1 MAGPLLASP
10 AVRVP
15 VLAPDGVFYLRPAR
29 PDEPAVADDALARR
43 LARHFAHNINHGHLL
58 LGAAEPGAVLPPAYA
73 WLRDV
78 ARAFVTRLCALP
90 DLDAD
95 RASLDVPLAPDT
107 AALLLARVPPMPG
120 AEHASA
126 DWIALR
132 WAALNAAARA
142 ALTAHE
148 GPALAW
154 LRAHN
159 PLWNTVGR
167 VCFHLAERKGDEA
180 HPFAFLATYT
190 AGVSAAAAVQ
200 HLPLG
205 RALQE
210 YADARDRSRLIAL
223 LAPIERAAEHSPL
236 LRALVGSHE
245 IFHPL
250 AWTPSQA
257 HAFLTQ
263 VQACEDAGVLVRVP
277 NWWNAQRRPRPRVQ
291 VSIGA
296 RGPSQVGA
304 DALLDFDVSVTLDD
318 GTVLTAREIAALAD
332 ASGLVLL
339 RGRWVEVDPERLKA
353 VLDQW
358 KTLQRGAR
366 HGISFHEG
374 LRLLAGAMPAGRD
387 APDADASTDNDQAWQ
402 RVEAGPWLREML
414 ADLRDPSRL
423 GDTDPGA
430 ALKATLRPYQ
440 QEGLRWL
447 WFITRLGLGGCL
459 ADDMGLGKT
468 VQVIALMVLER
479 RSRPRKETAP
489 PHLLVVP
496 ASLLGN
502 WKAEFERFAPSLRVI
517 IAHPSAMPR
526 KELDDGAPL
535 DGVDAVVTTYGTL
548 HRVGWLRSTPWNLL
562 VLDEAQA
569 IKNADTRQTRT
580 VKSLTARARLALTG
594 TPVENRAGDLWSLF
608 DFLQPGLLGTARAF
622 SLVAKR
628 AAEAGDGA
636 AAWGPVRALVRPW
649 LLRRL
654 KTDRSVVKDL
664 PDKTELTAYCALT
677 PAQAKL
683 YAAVVA
689 ELRRRLEDP
698 DLDPQVER
706 RGVVLAALMRFK
718 QACNHPSQLTGDGEW
733 NPGDSGKFTRLR
745 EIAEVIAERGEKV
758 LVFSQF
764 QEMTGPLSEY
774 LETIFG
780 RPGLVLHGATPV
792 AKRAKLVKS
801 FQEDPAVP
809 FFVLSLKAGGTGLN
823 LTAAQH
829 VVHFDRWWNPAV
841 EDQATDR
848 AYRIGQQR
856 NVLVH
861 RFVCRGTLEER
872 IDAMLTGK
880 RAVADALLGGGGA
893 DGAAMLTSM
902 SDEELLSA
910 VSLDLGRATAE

>member
-1 MAGPLLASP
+1 MSP
-10 AVRVP
+10 PPALVP
-15 VLAPDGVFYLRPAR
+15 VLAPDGAFYLRPATAA
-29 PDEPAVADDALARR
+29 EPALLDDSLARR
-43 LARHFAHNINHGHLL
+43 LARHFAHGVDHGHLL
-58 LGAAEPGAVLPPAYA
+58 LGAAEPGTLLPPSYA
-73 WLRDV
+73 WLRDL
-78 ARAFVTRLCALP
+78 ARAFVSRLCALP

-95 RASLDVPLAPDT
+95 PASLEVPLAPDT
-107 AALLLARVPPMPG
+107 VALLLARVPPMPG

-132 WAALNAAARA
+132 WAALTRAARA
-142 ALTAHE
+142 ALDAHD
-148 GPALAW
+148 GPALTW
-154 LRAHN
+154 LRARS

-180 HPFAFLATYT
+180 RPFAFLATYT
-190 AGVSAAAAVQ
+190 AGVSAAAAAQ

-210 YADARDRSRLIAL
+210 YAAAADRGRLVAL

-236 LRALVGSHE
+236 VRALVDSHE

-257 HAFLTQ
+257 HAFLRQ
-263 VQACEDAGVLVRVP
+263 VQSCEDAGVLVRLP
-277 NWWNAQRRPRPRVQ
+277 NWWNPRHPPRPRVQ
-291 VSIGA
+291 VSVGA
-296 RGPSQVGA
+296 KGPSHVGA
-304 DALLDFDVSVTLDD
+304 SALLDFDVSVALDD
-318 GTVLTAREIAALAD
+318 DTVLTAQEIASLGH

-339 RGRWVEVDPERLKA
+339 RGRWVEVDPARLRA

-358 KTLQRGAR
+358 RTLQRNAR
-366 HGISFHEG
+366 NGVPFYEG
-374 LRLLAGAMPAGRD
+374 LRMLAGARPVERDPSEQD
-387 APDADASTDNDQAWQ
+387 APDDDAREWQ
-402 RVEAGPWLREML
+402 RIEAGAWLRDLL

-423 GDTDPGA
+423 GDTDPGP
-430 ALKATLRPYQ
+430 ALRATLRPYQ
-440 QEGLRWL
+440 QQGLRWL
-447 WFITRLGLGGCL
+447 WYVTRLGLGGCL

-468 VQVIALMVLER
+468 VQVIALMVLEKR
-479 RSRPRKETAP
+479 WRPAKEKAP

-502 WKAEFERFAPSLRVI
+502 WKAELERFAPSLRVLL
-517 IAHPSAMPR
+517 AHPSAMSR
-526 KELDDGAPL
+526 KELDGGAPL
-535 DGVDAVVTTYGTL
+535 DTVDVVVTTYGAL
-548 HRVGWLRSTPWNLL
+548 ARVAWLRSTAWNLL

-608 DFLQPGLLGTARAF
+608 DFLQPGLLGPARAF
-622 SLVAKR
+622 SRLAKR
-628 AAEAGDGA
+628 AAESDEGT

-654 KTDRSVVKDL
+654 KTDRSVVSDL

-689 ELRRRLEDP
+689 ELRQRLEDP

-706 RGVVLAALMRFK
+706 RGIVLAALMRFK
-718 QACNHPSQLTGDGEW
+718 QVCNHPSQLTGDGLWE
-733 NPGDSGKFTRLR
+733 PADSGKFTRLR
-745 EIAEVIAERGEKV
+745 EITEVIAERGEKA

-764 QEMTGPLSEY
+764 QEMTGPLSQY
-774 LETIFG
+774 LETVFG
-780 RPGLVLHGATPV
+780 APGLVLHGGTPV
-792 AKRAKLVKS
+792 AKRAKLVKA

-829 VVHFDRWWNPAV
+829 VIHFDRWWNPAV

-848 AYRIGQQR
+848 AFRIGQKR

-872 IDAMLTGK
+872 IDTMLTGK
-880 RAVADALLGGGGA
+880 RAVADALLASGGGG
-893 DGAAMLTSM
+893 DGAALLTSM
-902 SDEELLSA
+902 SDEELLTT
-910 VSLDLGRATAE
+910 VSLDLDRALAE

>member
-1 MAGPLLASP
+1 MAPPP
-10 AVRVP
+10 ALVP
-15 VLAPDGVFYLRPAR
+15 VLAPDGAFYLRPALS
-29 PDEPAVADDALARR
+29 DEPAVADDALARR
-43 LARHFAHNINHGHLL
+43 LARHFAHGVDRGHLL
-58 LGAAEPGAVLPPAYA
+58 LGAAEPGTHLPASYA
-73 WLRDV
+73 WLRDL

-95 RASLDVPLAPDT
+95 RASLSVPLSPDT
-107 AALLLARVPPMPG
+107 VSLALSRVPPMPG

-132 WAALNAAARA
+132 WDALTRAARA
-142 ALTAHE
+142 ALVAHD
-148 GPALAW
+148 GPALSW
-154 LRAHN
+154 LRAAN

-180 HPFAFLATYT
+180 RPFAFLATYT

-210 YADARDRSRLIAL
+210 YAGAGDRSRLVAL

-236 LRALVGSHE
+236 VRSLVDSHE

-257 HAFLTQ
+257 HAFLRE
-263 VQACEDAGVLVRVP
+263 VQSCEDAGVLVRVP
-277 NWWNAQRRPRPRVQ
+277 NWWNPQRPPRPRVQ
-291 VSIGA
+291 VSLGSK
-296 RGPSQVGA
+296 GPSQVGA
-304 DALLDFDVSVTLDD
+304 DALLDFDVSVALDD
-318 GTVLTAREIAALAD
+318 DTALSAEEIASLGRS
-332 ASGLVLL
+332 SGLVLL

-358 KTLQRGAR
+358 RTLQRRAR
-366 HGISFHEG
+366 EGVPFHEA
-374 LRLLAGAMPAGRD
+374 LRMLAGAASLERD
-387 APDADASTDNDQAWQ
+387 PGEDTSPGDDARQWQ
-402 RVEAGPWLREML
+402 RVEAGPWLRDLL

-423 GDTDPGA
+423 GDTDPGP
-430 ALKATLRPYQ
+430 ALRATLRPYQ

-447 WFITRLGLGGCL
+447 WFVTRLGLGGCL

-468 VQVIALMVLER
+468 VQVIALMLLEKR
-479 RSRPRKETAP
+479 LRPAKEKAP

-502 WKAEFERFAPSLRVI
+502 WKAELERFAPSLRVL
-517 IAHPSAMPR
+517 IAHPSAMSR
-526 KELDDGAPL
+526 KDLDGAAPL
-535 DGVDAVVTTYGTL
+535 DNTDVVVTTYGTL
-548 HRVGWLRSTPWNLL
+548 ARVAWLRSTPWNLL

-622 SLVAKR
+622 SRLAKS
-628 AAEAGDGA
+628 AAESGDGA
-636 AAWGPVRALVRPW
+636 AAWAPVRSLVRPW

-654 KTDRSVVKDL
+654 KTDRSVVSDL

-683 YAAVVA
+683 YASVVA
-689 ELRRRLEDP
+689 ELRKRLEDP
-698 DLDPQVER
+698 DLDPQTER
-706 RGVVLAALMRFK
+706 RGVVLTALMRFK
-718 QACNHPSQLTGDGEW
+718 QVCNHPSQLMGDGLW
-733 NPGDSGKFTRLR
+733 SPSDSGKFARLR
-745 EIAEVIAERGEKV
+745 EIAEVIAERGEKA
-758 LVFSQF
+758 LVFTQF
-764 QEMTGPLSEY
+764 QEMTEPLSQY
-774 LETIFG
+774 LEGVFG
-780 RPGLVLHGATPV
+780 RPGLVLHGGTPV

-801 FQEDPAVP
+801 FQEDPAAP

-848 AYRIGQQR
+848 AYRIGQRR

-872 IDAMLTGK
+872 IDAMLTSK
-880 RAVADALLGGGGA
+880 RAVAEALLGGGG
-893 DGAAMLTSM
+893 DGAALLTSM

-910 VSLDLGRATAE
+910 VSLDLDRALAE

>member
-1 MAGPLLASP
+1 MTTAAP
-10 AVRVP
+10 VP
-15 VLAPDGVFYLRPAR
+15 VLAPDGAFYLRAAIVGEPTIA
-29 PDEPAVADDALARR
+29 DEPVARR
-43 LARHFAHNINHGHLL
+43 VAKHFARGADHGHLL
-58 LGAAEPGAVLPPAYA
+58 LGAAEPGTALPPAYA
-73 WLRDV
+73 WLRDL

-95 RASLDVPLAPDT
+95 RAALAVPLAPET
-107 AALLLARVPPMPG
+107 AAALLARVPPMAG

-132 WAALNAAARA
+132 WDALTRAARA
-142 ALTAHE
+142 ALAAHD
-148 GPALAW
+148 GPALDW
-154 LRAHN
+154 LRALS

-167 VCFHLAERKGDEA
+167 VCFHLAERRGDA
-180 HPFAFLATYT
+180 ARPFAFLATYT

-210 YADARDRSRLIAL
+210 YAGARDRSRLVAL
-223 LAPIERAAEHSPL
+223 LAPIERAAERSPVV
-236 LRALVGSHE
+236 RALVDSQE

-250 AWTPSQA
+250 AWSPAQA
-257 HAFLTQ
+257 HAFLRQ
-263 VQACEDAGVLVRVP
+263 VAECEAAGVLVRLP
-277 NWWNAQRRPRPRVQ
+277 NWWNPARPPRPRVQ
-291 VSIGA
+291 VAVGA
-296 RGPSQVGA
+296 KGPSHVGA
-304 DALLDFDVSVTLDD
+304 SALLDFDVTVALDD
-318 GTVLTAREIAALAD
+318 DTALTAEEIAALRHAD
-332 ASGLVLL
+332 GLVLL
-339 RGRWVEVDPERLKA
+339 RGRWVEVDPARLQA

-358 KTLQRGAR
+358 KTLQRAAKQGVP
-366 HGISFHEG
+366 FHEG
-374 LRLLAGAMPAGRD
+374 LRLLAGARAASSD
-387 APDADASTDNDQAWQ
+387 EAPDEADATGAWQ
-402 RVEAGPWLREML
+402 RVEAGPWLREVL

-423 GDTDPGA
+423 GDTDPGPG
-430 ALKATLRPYQ
+430 LRATLRGYQ

-447 WFITRLGLGGCL
+447 WFVTRLGLGACL

-468 VQVIALMVLER
+468 VQVIALMVLEKR
-479 RSRPRKETAP
+479 ARKAKEPSP

-502 WKAEFERFAPSLRVI
+502 WKAEFERFAPSLRVV
-517 IAHPSAMPR
+517 IAHPSAMAR
-526 KELDDGAPL
+526 KELDSGLSDERP
-535 DGVDAVVTTYGTL
+535 DVVVTTYGTL
-548 HRVGWLRSTPWNLL
+548 PRVEWLRTTQWNLL

-569 IKNADTRQTRT
+569 IKNPDTRQSRT
-580 VKSLTARARLALTG
+580 VKSVAARARLALTG

-622 SLVAKR
+622 SRVARR
-628 AAEAGDGA
+628 AAESDDGA

-654 KTDRSVVKDL
+654 KTDRSVVNDL

-683 YAAVVA
+683 YAGIVD

-718 QACNHPSQLTGDGEW
+718 QVCNHPSQLTGDGQWAE
-733 NPGDSGKFTRLR
+733 GDSGKYARLR

-764 QEMTGPLSEY
+764 QEMTGPLAAY
-774 LETIFG
+774 LETVFG
-780 RPGLVLHGATPV
+780 RPGLTLHGATPV

-801 FQEDPAVP
+801 FQEDPSVP

-848 AYRIGQQR
+848 AYRIGQKR

-880 RAVADALLGGGGA
+880 RAVADALLTGGGG
-893 DGAAMLTSM
+893 DGAAMLTKM
-902 SDEELLSA
+902 SDDELLSTVA
-910 VSLDLGRATAE
+910 LDLARATEE